1 METINSFE
9 DLETWKIARL
19 LRIFVSEMSKTF
31 PKEEEYKLKDQ
42 IIRSSRSVGNN
53 ISEGFGRYFFKENVK
68 FCSNARG
75 SLTETLDHVIIAL
88 DEKYINQNKFDE
100 FKEIYSQCLKLL
112 NGYMAYLRKA
122 GKIPDDFKITQ

>member
-9 DLETWKIARL
+9 DLETWKVARL
-19 LRIFVSEMSKTF
+19 LRIFVSDMAKTF

-75 SLTETLDHVIIAL
+75 SLTETLDHIIIAF
-88 DEKYINQNKFDE
+88 DEEYIDQNKYDE
-100 FKEIYSQCLKLL
+100 FRKLYNQCLKLL

-122 GKIPDDFKITQ
+122 GKIPDDFKIT